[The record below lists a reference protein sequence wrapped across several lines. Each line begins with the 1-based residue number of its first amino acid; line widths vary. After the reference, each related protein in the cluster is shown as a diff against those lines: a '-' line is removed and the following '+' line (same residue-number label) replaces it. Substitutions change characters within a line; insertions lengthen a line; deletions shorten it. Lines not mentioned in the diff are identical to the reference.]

1 MNYKENPDISVI
13 MSVYEPNELF
23 LREAIESIL
32 FQKFLNFEFIIII
45 DDSNPKTK
53 KIIEN
58 YTDERIIILINDE
71 NLGLTK
77 SLNRGISI
85 AKGKYIA
92 RMDADDISYPKR
104 FLKQYKYMEE
114 NKSVSVVGA
123 LAENIGTKGRTNL
136 LWTEDNELL
145 RIRMLFYNAGIIH
158 PTAFIRKDFLHNNMI
173 QYNENLKKCQDYGL
187 WVDVLKNSGEI
198 KVIPEVLLGYR
209 RHANQITSKNS
220 NEIEYF
226 TNIVRMSQWN
236 RFGVEFDKYESN
248 LLKSLSSKNVS
259 YSTYSY
265 KLLFNKVKKINMNLN
280 LFNKKKFNAELYRL
294 WLNTALKKVKYTKN
308 PRMLFT
314 VNTFKNLHPYNVKY
328 LIQFYILKG
337 N

>member
-1 MNYKENPDISVI
+1 
-13 MSVYEPNELF
+13 
-23 LREAIESIL
+23 
-32 FQKFLNFEFIIII
+32 
-45 DDSNPKTK
+45 
-53 KIIEN
+53 
-58 YTDERIIILINDE
+58 
-71 NLGLTK
+71 
-77 SLNRGISI
+77 
-85 AKGKYIA
+85 
-92 RMDADDISYPKR
+92 
-104 FLKQYKYMEE
+104 
-114 NKSVSVVGA
+114 
-123 LAENIGTKGRTNL
+123 RTNL

-209 RHANQITSKNS
+209 RHENQITRKNS

-226 TNIVRMSQWN
+226 TNMVRLSQWN

-259 YSTYSY
+259 YSTHSY